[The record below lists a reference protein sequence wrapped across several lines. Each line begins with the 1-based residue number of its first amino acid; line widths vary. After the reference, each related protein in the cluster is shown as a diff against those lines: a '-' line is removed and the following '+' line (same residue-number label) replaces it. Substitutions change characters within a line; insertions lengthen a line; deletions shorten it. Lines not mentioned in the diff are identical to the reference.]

1 MSINL
6 KNYYIH
12 WLALHPEPSTDLQLP
27 YDGEIP
33 PEDPELYNELSL
45 RWASFTDSSVSE
57 WRKERW
63 DRHGIKNPIYDQYFY
78 FHNACKIHEFVDIKN
93 KMDEIVQDPNMGD
106 VCYWKGAKS
115 GGFSVKP
122 AMQLI
127 KDDDM
132 VTKDPEWN
140 LAWKTPVQQRIRAFL
155 WQIFHDKVLCNANK
169 KLRHLINDPRTEI
182 KKIPLGEDP
191 WVWHLTKIGECS
203 VRSAYFALLKA
214 GKSAATSS
222 SSSLCTDIW
231 SVQTYGSI
239 SGRHMSPQGQELW
252 LASSP

>member
-93 KMDEIVQDPNMGD
+93 KMDEIGQYLRCHCVSHAGSDWREDKASTLTSQLTTRLGFTPQLIGRL
-106 VCYWKGAKS
+106 VKGRWCLYEWKFKLSSALELSSFPYKKRHI
-115 GGFSVKP
+115 GGFSDDVIH
-122 AMQLI
+122 LI
-127 KDDDM
+127 LDDY
-132 VTKDPEWN
+132 WN
-140 LAWKTPVQQRIRAFL
+140 LTDA
-155 WQIFHDKVLCNANK
+155 
-169 KLRHLINDPRTEI
+169 
-182 KKIPLGEDP
+182 
-191 WVWHLTKIGECS
+191 
-203 VRSAYFALLKA
+203 
-214 GKSAATSS
+214 KS
-222 SSSLCTDIW
+222 I
-231 SVQTYGSI
+231 
-239 SGRHMSPQGQELW
+239 
-252 LASSP
+252 